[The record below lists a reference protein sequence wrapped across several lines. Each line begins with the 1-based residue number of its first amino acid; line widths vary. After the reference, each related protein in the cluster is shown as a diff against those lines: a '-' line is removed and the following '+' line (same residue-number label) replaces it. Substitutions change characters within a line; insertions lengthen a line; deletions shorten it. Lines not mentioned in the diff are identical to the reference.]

1 MSEYKPEA
9 AKKKQDRKLGD
20 EWLDWDG
27 RIETNLP
34 SRKGVFV
41 GVAAL
46 VIGVLIGAVYALLWL
61 IEPRIVSISPTVFDV
76 IKWGSWI
83 FCCTIILWLVFFLF
97 STIAGISLI
106 GDLLLVPRAVN
117 WLLNLALKIGK
128 LIGISN
134 DRLVNSFM
142 QIHSLLLP
150 GRALVS
156 ADDLLVLAPRCLN
169 RESNRFLRDL
179 RDKYKFQMAVAGG
192 GQEARKQIANMK
204 PKAIIAIACER
215 DLLSGFVEVNP
226 RIRVVGVPNERP
238 EGPCKNTVVDTNE
251 LERLVRKFISAN

>member
-1 MSEYKPEA
+1 MSKGRAESTNR
-9 AKKKQDRKLGD
+9 KQDRKLGD
-20 EWLDWDG
+20 EWADWDG
-27 RIETNLP
+27 RIEHNPP
-34 SRKGVFV
+34 SRKGIFV

-46 VIGVLIGAVYALLWL
+46 VIAVLIGAVYAALWL
-61 IEPRIVSISPTVFDV
+61 IEPRIVSLSPTLFDV
-76 IKWGSWI
+76 IEWGAWI
-83 FCCTIILWLVFFLF
+83 FSGIIVLWLVFFVI
-97 STIAGISLI
+97 STIAGMSVI

-117 WLLNLALKIGK
+117 WLLNLALRIAK

-142 QIHSLLLP
+142 RIHSLLLP

-156 ADDLLVLAPRCLN
+156 AEDLLVLSPRCLN
-169 RESNRFLRDL
+169 RESNRFLREL
-179 RDKYKFQMAVAGG
+179 RDKYKFKMAVAGG
-192 GQEARKQIANMK
+192 GQEARQSIAELK

-238 EGPCKNTVVDTNE
+238 EGPCKNTVINESE
-251 LERLVRKFISAN
+251 LERLVRKFIAAN